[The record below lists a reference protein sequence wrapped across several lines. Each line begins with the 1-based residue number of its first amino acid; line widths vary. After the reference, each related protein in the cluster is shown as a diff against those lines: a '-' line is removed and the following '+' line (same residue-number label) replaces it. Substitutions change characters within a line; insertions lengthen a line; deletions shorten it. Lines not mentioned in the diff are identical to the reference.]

1 MRVVLG
7 TQALVQHYLNQQIA
21 EARSFRATI
30 VEGNPKESQK
40 QRKLANESEALVEN
54 VKVIL
59 SDQLRGLKGNYPEI
73 FEQIDISEANL
84 HSLGAVDLLP
94 EDSTLRDV

>member
-59 SDQLRGLKGNYPEI
+59 SDQLRGLKVWTAP
-73 FEQIDISEANL
+73 
-84 HSLGAVDLLP
+84 
-94 EDSTLRDV
+94 LRPNHGQSQLSFLKEKETSAFSNSIGGR